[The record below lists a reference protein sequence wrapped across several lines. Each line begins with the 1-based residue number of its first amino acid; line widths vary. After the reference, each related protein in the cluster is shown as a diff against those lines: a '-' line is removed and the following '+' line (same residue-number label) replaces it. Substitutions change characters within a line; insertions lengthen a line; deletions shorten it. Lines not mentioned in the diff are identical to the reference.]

1 MAARVLERRLFETC
15 LAEKARCHTG
25 LDGQVGHSCIRGN
38 FSVVAIMVLA
48 TTLSVVWLSLVR
60 AGSDP
65 DRELLESE
73 STTGT
78 HMSHRLSAMVPES
91 RFPEM
96 IYKSTNYCSQAST
109 RAGSHSEQKRSWKA
123 QDGARY
129 GV

>member
-1 MAARVLERRLFETC
+1 MAGSELERRLFETC
-15 LAEKARCHTG
+15 LAEKAWCHTG
-25 LDGQVGHSCIRGN
+25 FNGQVGHNCIKGR
-38 FSVVAIMVLA
+38 FPVVEIIILAIY
-48 TTLSVVWLSLVR
+48 SIVWLSLVR